1 MGSWT
6 QAGVS
11 VLPVHMGLQVQRQ
24 ESGELQIGSLQ
35 NPTHGQHSWPPLR
48 VDSNFF
54 VTNLFRFFVWS
65 CLQYVSDYKIAS
77 GWVTIKIIRKI
88 WVLYLTNIY
97 LLKAALCPISVLCTY
112 FIYLTV
118 VLYHASKIVTSRR
131 VTWCWFIF
139 SNQLDSLPHALGPI
153 AFLPSSLLPFSLIK
167 NKSVVLEVCFGWNNC
182 DRRVYDCPS
191 VGTMFKWLNFF
202 TLSFVIWTLWIY
214 FFFHQALEEQIGFT
228 RWEFSCP
235 QA

>member
-1 MGSWT
+1 
-6 QAGVS
+6 
-11 VLPVHMGLQVQRQ
+11 MGLQVQRQ

-54 VTNLFRFFVWS
+54 VTNLFRFFGWS

-97 LLKAALCPISVLCTY
+97 LLKAALCPISVLCMY

-131 VTWCWFIF
+131 VTWCVMLIYFFEPTWLSSTCVGPHSF
-139 SNQLDSLPHALGPI
+139 S
-153 AFLPSSLLPFSLIK
+153 AFLPSP
-167 NKSVVLEVCFGWNNC
+167 
-182 DRRVYDCPS
+182 
-191 VGTMFKWLNFF
+191 
-202 TLSFVIWTLWIY
+202 
-214 FFFHQALEEQIGFT
+214 FFFDKEQECCSRSLF
-228 RWEFSCP
+228 RVE
-235 QA
+235 